1 MVKLFQQDHIF
12 QHNFDIVTSAFWR
25 KYPNLH
31 ASHVKEIDTYARRID
46 EHGRLIVHRLM
57 RCESQVPAW
66 LQSLGVSNSAYAAET
81 TIVDPT
87 TRQMIVKSRNITGA
101 SMMVVEETCKY
112 QQHPHNTEWTSYHQ
126 SAHIAAFL
134 PFVSKKIENFSYHNM
149 SLKAPLG
156 LDVIE
161 QLCQK
166 FTLNGIDGLFDWM
179 HMSASTA
186 ALSSSAAVSNVA
198 KAATSSLQ

>member
-31 ASHVKEIDTYARRID
+31 ASHVKEIDTYSRRID
-46 EHGRLIVHRLM
+46 AEGRLIVHRLM
-57 RCESQVPAW
+57 RCESQVPVW
-66 LQSLGVSNSAYAAET
+66 LQTLGVSSSAYGAET
-81 TIVDPT
+81 TIVDPN

-101 SMMVVEETCKY
+101 SMMVVEETCQY
-112 QQHPHNTEWTSYHQ
+112 QQHADNPEWTSYNQ
-126 SAHIAAFL
+126 SARIAAFL
-134 PFVSKKIENFSYHNM
+134 PFVSKKIENFSYNNM

-186 ALSSSAAVSNVA
+186 VSSTSAVTNVA
-198 KAATSSLQ
+198 KAATSSL